1 MQGRVTSQGRYARR
15 VSPLLR
21 SAMQPRTGRPDPR
34 HRGGSAPAC
43 GAHGANQC
51 TRSGVGARLGC
62 RRRPEGGMQATR
74 SMGCWSSMSS
84 RALHCDRHAT
94 EFLGVDRADGAN
106 SDQPRCDHRVAA
118 LAASLRRPRRPATFR
133 SRSNASARAAP
144 STHCTSA
151 RIQVVRAHGPG
162 GASHGQDSK
171 FGEGQDA
178 DGHSSGL
185 LHNLHYAKF
194 DPACSCRLVWTGQS
208 SVDTQLPLCVRRQ
221 EIAPTTAN
229 KYPVVDR
236 QLPAIRTGRDKS
248 P

>member
-1 MQGRVTSQGRYARR
+1 
-15 VSPLLR
+15 
-21 SAMQPRTGRPDPR
+21 MQPRTGRPDPR
-34 HRGGSAPAC
+34 HRGGSAPAG

-74 SMGCWSSMSS
+74 SMGCWSSMPS

-94 EFLGVDRADGAN
+94 QFLGVDRADGAN
-106 SDQPRCDHRVAA
+106 SDQPRCDHRVAS
-118 LAASLRRPRRPATFR
+118 LAASLRRPRRPATSR

-151 RIQVVRAHGPG
+151 RFQVVRAHGLG

-178 DGHSSGL
+178 DFHSSDL
-185 LHNLHYAKF
+185 LHNVHYAKLWPLPRRGYRGREQLAVSTNPPQQ
-194 DPACSCRLVWTGQS
+194 DLSSRVIGHRTLKCPAHALIVYISR
-208 SVDTQLPLCVRRQ
+208 TQACTP
-221 EIAPTTAN
+221 
-229 KYPVVDR
+229 
-236 QLPAIRTGRDKS
+236 KS
-248 P
+248 PTHKRVYTFATSAVLGVH